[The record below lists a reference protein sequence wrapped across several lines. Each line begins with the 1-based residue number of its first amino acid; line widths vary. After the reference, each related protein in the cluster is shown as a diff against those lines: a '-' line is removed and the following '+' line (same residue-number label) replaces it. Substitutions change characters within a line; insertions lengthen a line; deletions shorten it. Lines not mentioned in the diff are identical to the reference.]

1 MKKIIDWQRVLRTL
15 VQSATGAG
23 IALIT
28 AITQDWSTQSII
40 SAGITFASTVA
51 IAVLMN
57 IKKQVEDEENEDNI
71 IISGRGE
78 YNGTK

>member
-51 IAVLMN
+51 IGVLMN
-57 IKKQVEDEENEDNI
+57 FKRQVEDDDTEV
-71 IISGRGE
+71 SH
-78 YNGTK
+78 

>member
-28 AITQDWSTQSII
+28 AITQDWSTQSIV

-57 IKKQVEDEENEDNI
+57 IKKQVEDEDNETTN
-71 IISGRGE
+71 
-78 YNGTK
+78 

>member
-40 SAGITFASTVA
+40 SAGITFASTIA

-57 IKKQVEDEENEDNI
+57 IKKQVEDEENETTN
-71 IISGRGE
+71 
-78 YNGTK
+78 

>member
-1 MKKIIDWQRVLRTL
+1 MKKIINWQRVLRTL
-15 VQSATGAG
+15 VQSAAGAG

-28 AITQDWSTQSII
+28 AIMQDWSTQSII

-57 IKKQVEDEENEDNI
+57 IKKQVEDEENEATN
-71 IISGRGE
+71 
-78 YNGTK
+78 

>member
-28 AITQDWSTQSII
+28 AITQDWSTQSLI

-57 IKKQVEDEENEDNI
+57 IKKQVEDEEQDETTN
-71 IISGRGE
+71 
-78 YNGTK
+78 

>member
-15 VQSATGAG
+15 VQSAAGAG

-28 AITQDWSTQSII
+28 AITQDWSTQSIV
-40 SAGITFASTVA
+40 SAGITFASTIA

-57 IKKQVEDEENEDNI
+57 IKKQVEDEENETTN
-71 IISGRGE
+71 
-78 YNGTK
+78 

>member
-15 VQSATGAG
+15 IQSAAGAG

-28 AITQDWSTQSII
+28 AIMQDWSTQSII

-57 IKKQVEDEENEDNI
+57 IKKQVEDEENETTN
-71 IISGRGE
+71 
-78 YNGTK
+78 

>member
-57 IKKQVEDEENEDNI
+57 IKKQVEDEEQDETIN
-71 IISGRGE
+71 
-78 YNGTK
+78 